1 MIRRPPRS
9 PLFPY
14 APLSRSDAASPA
26 TGIRAVHDAGLLTAT
41 VAQRYGGPGAGLADT
56 VAILKALGKGDPSVA
71 LISAM
76 TLFTHAMQGVQPDWP
91 HDVYAT
97 AVKESGQQPVLI
109 NALRVQPELG
119 TPARGGLPATI
130 ARRRPDGGWAAPARQ
145 TLSAGAEGPPRLAAG
160 PHTTDDDPTVGAIL

>member
-14 APLSRSDAASPA
+14 APLSRSDAAFPA

-76 TLFTHAMQGVQPDWP
+76 TLFRSEEHT
-91 HDVYAT
+91 
-97 AVKESGQQPVLI
+97 S
-109 NALRVQPELG
+109 ELQSH
-119 TPARGGLPATI
+119 LN
-130 ARRRPDGGWAAPARQ
+130 
-145 TLSAGAEGPPRLAAG
+145 LVCRL
-160 PHTTDDDPTVGAIL
+160 LLEKK